1 MKPDVKKIIAD
12 IKATKG
18 NRKFCNGL
26 AGTLQDDNYASSIC
40 KYVKTVTP
48 ERIDLLIEYTENLE
62 AEVTD
67 MAVQL
72 ANAESK
78 CRELAADNAG
88 LKNPENWLSQSD
100 YGYEASEVA
109 TQNGATEDE
118 SLRAGMIAIINRIG
132 TQATDAFLAEV
143 RASAIP
149 EGYVLVPQQIFLD
162 PSDIESICSQCGD
175 GHESG
180 YGDFTDGLLWV
191 GNIQRDDGSIVHG
204 LHISSAD
211 YTEEGGVTVCEFSA
225 QLRKGDAL

>member
-48 ERIDLLIEYTENLE
+48 ERIDLLIEYAEKLE

-78 CRELAADNAG
+78 CRDLATENAG
-88 LKNPENWLSQSD
+88 LKKFCKD
-100 YGYEASEVA
+100 AAFDADYEAELGMERGGF
-109 TQNGATEDE
+109 TDE
-118 SLRAGMIAIINRIG
+118 LNNIK
-132 TQATDAFLAEV
+132 TPTTDAFLAEV
-143 RASAIP
+143 RASGAD
-149 EGYVLVPQQIFLD
+149 EVSATCRGLANKD
-162 PSDIESICSQCGD
+162 GCSVNMRCSYNLTA
-175 GHESG
+175 ERAEA
-180 YGDFTDGLLWV
+180 V
-191 GNIQRDDGSIVHG
+191 
-204 LHISSAD
+204 
-211 YTEEGGVTVCEFSA
+211 SA
-225 QLRKGDAL
+225 QLRKGAAL

>member
-1 MKPDVKKIIAD
+1 MTSREKFEAWMTDEQWFHGSDFEWDERRNCYAQFGIHLAY
-12 IKATKG
+12 KA
-18 NRKFCNGL
+18 FL
-26 AGTLQDDNYASSIC
+26 AAEGASEQ
-40 KYVKTVTP
+40 K
-48 ERIDLLIEYTENLE
+48 L
-62 AEVTD
+62 TD

-78 CRELAADNAG
+78 CRELAV
-88 LKNPENWLSQSD
+88 ENVTLND
-100 YGYEASEVA
+100 KMNRLA
-109 TQNGATEDE
+109 TWPGIEFYSSSWEFCNLDGNDALEFMCDVKTP
-118 SLRAGMIAIINRIG
+118 
-132 TQATDAFLAEV
+132 ATDAFLAEV

-211 YTEEGGVTVCEFSA
+211 YSEEGGVTVCEFAA
-225 QLRKGDAL
+225 QLRKGVQS